1 MGTVGLNFG
10 SATSGTGFDVTTTV
24 NSILAIQQGIET
36 PWKTQLTALQAQ
48 DTVFSTLGTD
58 LSTLTTS
65 LQSLTDASGALAEKE
80 GSSSDTSI
88 LTLTSASTAAVAGS
102 HTVVVNSLAATSSKY
117 SAPIANASDTLSG
130 TLTIA
135 VGSGSAQTIT
145 IGSTNDTLTT
155 LSAAIN
161 AADVGVTASV
171 ITDANGSRL
180 SLVSGTSGAS
190 GDITLGGT
198 LTDATTSSTVGF
210 STGQTG
216 ANASL
221 TVDGVAISSPS
232 NTVTG
237 AIPGVTFQLL
247 SQSPATNVQVQV
259 TNDNAAV
266 ETAVNTLVTSY
277 NAVIKDINTQEGKDS
292 TGAAE
297 PLFGSTTL
305 SQIQTELQSALYSG
319 TASGGISS
327 ITQLG
332 LSVGTDGTLTL
343 DTSALDA
350 TLNSNFA
357 GVTGYLQNTGSF
369 GQNLAKILNNLGSLA
384 PNGAIYLAQQQN
396 ASEEAALN
404 KSVANEETLIATER
418 TNLTAELNTAN
429 QILQSIPQQ
438 LDQINE
444 IYSAVT
450 GYNQNLNG

>member
-24 NSILAIQQGIET
+24 SSILAIQQGIET
-36 PWKTQLTALQAQ
+36 PWKTQLAALQAQ

-117 SAPIANASDTLSG
+117 SAPITNASDTLSG
-130 TLTIA
+130 SLTIA
-135 VGSGSAQTIT
+135 VGNGSAQTIT
-145 IGSTNDTLTT
+145 IGSTNNTLTT